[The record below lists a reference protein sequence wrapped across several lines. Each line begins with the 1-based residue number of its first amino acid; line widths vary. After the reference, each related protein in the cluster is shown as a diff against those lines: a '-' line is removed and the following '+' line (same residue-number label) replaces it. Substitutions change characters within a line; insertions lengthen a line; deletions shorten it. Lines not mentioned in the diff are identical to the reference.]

1 MAYLSKSGSVLT
13 AVVRPT
19 TIIEA
24 PRLTKHVGT
33 KIVIA
38 SETFQY
44 TGSFKF
50 RAAYNVASQVPQHLL
65 ITASSGNFGQA
76 LAYACSL
83 LNKKCIIV
91 MPTTSAAVKVEAV
104 REFGG
109 QVDLIDVRLKS
120 RAERVAELARQH
132 PEAYLAS
139 AYDDLFVI
147 EGNSSLGRE
156 LSQLRPD
163 IVVSPVGGGGLISGI
178 IGGIKQSGLNIRVI
192 GAEPL
197 LANDAARSLREGKL
211 VHNDAEPPTI
221 ADGARTLS
229 LGKRN
234 WEIIRDYR
242 LNIVE
247 VPEEKI
253 VEAVRLL
260 FGLANLKVE
269 PTGALSLAAVITQPD
284 LFRDLIV
291 CCVVSGGNVDPSVFL
306 NLLTS

>member
-1 MAYLSKSGSVLT
+1 MVYLSKSDSPLT
-13 AVVRPT
+13 AQVRPT
-19 TIIEA
+19 TFIEA

-33 KIVIA
+33 RIVIA

-50 RAAYNVASQVPQHLL
+50 RAAYNVASQVPQELL

-83 LNKKCIIV
+83 LNKTCIIV
-91 MPTTSAAVKVEAV
+91 MPTTSATVKVEAV

-109 QVDLIDVRLKS
+109 QVDLVDVRIKS
-120 RAERVAELARQH
+120 RAERVAELGRQH
-132 PEAYLAS
+132 PEGYIAS
-139 AYDDLFVI
+139 AYDDPFVI

-156 LSQLRPD
+156 LAQLHPD

-178 IGGIKQSGLNIRVI
+178 ITGIKQSGPNIRVI

-234 WEIIRDYR
+234 WEIICDYR
-242 LNIVE
+242 LEIVE

-269 PTGALSLAAVITQPD
+269 PTGALSLAAVITQPN
-284 LFRDLIV
+284 LFRELIV
-291 CCVVSGGNVDPSVFL
+291 CCVASGGNVDSSLYL
-306 NLLTS
+306 NLLTG